1 MAHPLGWVVQ
11 DADSIRN
18 GRDTM
23 SVVKFDDVV
32 RWAIE
37 SAAIKGNDYVYTNPD
52 PRDSTCLYV
61 HEVADGT
68 LVPGCIVGDMVV
80 RQGVLTIDTLNV
92 LADEAGVNVEVGIE
106 SFARYIEEASGRVF
120 TDKARAFLEA
130 LQSEQDSGTE
140 WGRAIS
146 EAWSWCNVTSHRY
159 DDDENRIQSEY

>member
-1 MAHPLGWVVQ
+1 
-11 DADSIRN
+11 
-18 GRDTM
+18 M

-32 RWAIE
+32 RWAKE
-37 SAAIKGNDYVYTNPD
+37 SADLKGHDYVYLNPD
-52 PRDSTCLYV
+52 PCDSTCLYV

-92 LADEAGVNVEVGIE
+92 LADEAGRSVEAGIS

-120 TDKARAFLEA
+120 TDRARAFLEA
-130 LQSEQDSGTE
+130 LQSDQDAGSE

-146 EAWSWCNVTSHRY
+146 EAWEWCNETSHRY
-159 DDDENRIQSEY
+159 DDDENRIPLEY